1 MAGEKKTANELAEER
16 TEFAEERTDLAQE
29 RTDLAVQRT
38 AMAASRTM
46 MAWVRTGTSLI
57 SFGFT
62 IHKFLQ
68 AAATST
74 AKLSLMNAQGPRR
87 LGLTLILLG
96 TMSIILGTY
105 EYFKTSKQL
114 CVMQGREYKFKGD
127 FSLIIGAVICLLGFF
142 LFITI
147 LTHTE
152 VF

>member
-1 MAGEKKTANELAEER
+1 MPEKRMTATELS
-16 TEFAEERTDLAQE
+16 EERTDLAQE
-29 RTDLAVQRT
+29 RTEIAVQRT

-46 MAWVRTGTSLI
+46 MAWIRTGTSLI
-57 SFGFT
+57 SFGFS
-62 IHKFLQ
+62 IHKILQ
-68 AAATST
+68 AVGAGTS
-74 AKLSLMNAQGPRR
+74 KSPLMNVMRSEQGPRR
-87 LGLTLILLG
+87 LGLTLIFLG

-114 CVMQGREYKFKGD
+114 YAMLGKEYKIKGD
-127 FSLIIGAVICLLGFF
+127 FTLAIGAIVCLLGFF